1 MDLIPDRNEIQVT
14 HKTCPAGLY
23 VDIKSPAVQHCP
35 RNEKRY
41 NQRNECQDNQKTN
54 DTDQKNLFYIHSERK
69 ILFRIENRRFRR
81 DRFLYKMLFCN
92 AVDTDRLDRAG
103 GTDVFAGTAADTE
116 ILMHFRNCRFLVGNH
131 LKRSYRTML
140 RTCPAVGPVDIRN
153 AEPACPA
160 HRRGTP

>member
-81 DRFLYKMLFCN
+81 DWFLYKMLFCN

-103 GTDVFAGTAADTE
+103 GTDVFAGTAATT
-116 ILMHFRNCRFLVGNH
+116 ILSLSSIAFHTFSVSS
-131 LKRSYRTML
+131 RSRSAPTGQ
-140 RTCPAVGPVDIRN
+140 CS
-153 AEPACPA
+153 A
-160 HRRGTP
+160 HAPQSVPSI